1 MTNEEAF
8 EKDWETPT
16 GLCGPY
22 TFGKQT
28 QSTGTGDS

>member
-16 GLCGPY
+16 GLCGPC
-22 TFGKQT
+22 TFGEANT
-28 QSTGTGDS
+28 VDGSW